1 MKKSIFVLLI
11 IFCGPIATASFAQD
25 DPLPSWNNDSLKA
38 SILAFVKSVTT
49 DGTSTFVP
57 IEDRIATFDNDGT
70 LWCEKPLV
78 QGLFAIYRAK
88 KMVAKN
94 PSLKQK
100 QPFKAIASNDMNYIK
115 SMSEQDLIKLV
126 AVTHTG
132 LTEEEYEKDV
142 AEFFAN
148 AKAPNGKSIADLVYK
163 PQVELL
169 QYLRANEFKTFICSG
184 GTVDF
189 MRSISAKYYGIPPDQ
204 VIGSTF
210 VYVYKD
216 SAGINDIYRTPKLN
230 TFNDKQAKPVNIQY
244 HIGKRPIFACGN
256 EGGAGD
262 VYMLRFSQGGK
273 YPSYQLIVNHDDKDR
288 EYYYQEKDNK
298 SLNWA
303 KKYGWNVVSMKGN
316 WKTIF
321 VTD

>member
-1 MKKSIFVLLI
+1 M
-11 IFCGPIATASFAQD
+11 SFAQD
-25 DPLPSWNNDSLKA
+25 DPLPSWNNDSLKG
-38 SILAFVKSVTT
+38 SIIAFVKSVTT

-57 IEDRIATFDNDGT
+57 TEDRIATFDNDGT
-70 LWCEKPLV
+70 LWCEKPLI
-78 QGLFAIYRAK
+78 QGLFAMYRAK
-88 KMVAKN
+88 KMIVKN
-94 PSLKQK
+94 PALKQK
-100 QPFKAIASNDMNYIK
+100 QPFKAIASNDLTYIK

-126 AVTHTG
+126 VVTHTG
-132 LTEEEYEKDV
+132 TTEEEYEKDV
-142 AEFFAN
+142 AEFFTN

-169 QYLRANEFKTFICSG
+169 QYLRANGFKTYICSG

-189 MRSISAKYYGIPPDQ
+189 MRAISTKYYGIPPDQ
-204 VIGSTF
+204 VMGSTF

-230 TFNDKQAKPVNIQY
+230 TLNDKQVKPVSIQY

-256 EGGAGD
+256 EGGGGD
-262 VYMLRFSQGGK
+262 IYMLRFSQGSK
-273 YPSYQLIVNHDDKDR
+273 YLSYQLIVNHDDKER

-303 KKYGWNVVSMKGN
+303 KKFGWNIVSMKAN